1 MMYGNYGQIRKYD
14 VANGFGI
21 RVSIFC
27 TGCTHKCPG
36 CFNELYQDPNYGEK
50 WTEKET
56 ELVLEYMRDPAVK
69 GLTLLGGE
77 PFQNTWLV
85 DVIRKVKM
93 ETGKEIWAY
102 SGYIYEKLI
111 EDEKRIEMLKECDI
125 LVDGPFI
132 QELKDLKLKFRGSSN
147 QRVIDVQRSL
157 NTGMVYEIDV
167 DNLDRI

>member
-1 MMYGNYGQIRKYD
+1 MREYGNYAQIRKYD

-50 WTEKET
+50 WTQEQT
-56 ELVLEYMRDPAVK
+56 NLVVEYMKDTAVK

-85 DVIRKVKM
+85 DVIREVKKQ
-93 ETGKEIWAY
+93 TNKEIWAY
-102 SGYIYEKLI
+102 SGYTYEKLI
-111 EDEKRIEMLKECDI
+111 EDKDRLEMLKECDI
-125 LVDGPFI
+125 LIDGPFI
-132 QELKDLKLKFRGSSN
+132 QELKDLKLRFRGSSN
-147 QRVIDVQRSL
+147 QRVIDVQKTL
-157 NTGMVYEIDV
+157 ETGKVVVLDID
-167 DNLDRI
+167 

>member
-1 MMYGNYGQIRKYD
+1 MREYGNYAQIRKYD

-50 WTEKET
+50 WTIEQT
-56 ELVLEYMRDPAVK
+56 DLVVKYMKDTAVK

-85 DVIRKVKM
+85 DVIREVKKQ
-93 ETGKEIWAY
+93 TNKEIWAY
-102 SGYIYEKLI
+102 SGYTYEKLI
-111 EDEKRIEMLKECDI
+111 EDKDRLEMLKECDI
-125 LVDGPFI
+125 LIDGPFI
-132 QELKDLKLKFRGSSN
+132 QELKDLKLRFRGSSN
-147 QRVIDVQRSL
+147 QRVIDVQKTL
-157 NTGMVYEIDV
+157 ETGKVVVLDID
-167 DNLDRI
+167 

>member
-1 MMYGNYGQIRKYD
+1 MREYGNYAQIRKYD

-36 CFNELYQDPNYGEK
+36 CFNELYQDFNYGKK
-50 WTEKET
+50 WTQEQT
-56 ELVLEYMRDPAVK
+56 DLVVEYMKDPAVK

-85 DVIRKVKM
+85 DVIREVKKQ
-93 ETGKEIWAY
+93 TNKEIWAY
-102 SGYIYEKLI
+102 SGYIYDKLI
-111 EDEKRIEMLKECDI
+111 QDEDRLEMLKECDI

-132 QELKDLKLKFRGSSN
+132 QELKDLKLRFRGSSN
-147 QRVIDVQRSL
+147 QRVIDVQKTL
-157 NTGMVYEIDV
+157 ETGKIVVLDID
-167 DNLDRI
+167 

>member
-1 MMYGNYGQIRKYD
+1 MREYGNYAQIRKYD

-50 WTEKET
+50 WTKEQT
-56 ELVLEYMRDPAVK
+56 DLVVKYMEDTAVK

-85 DVIRKVKM
+85 DVIREVKKQ
-93 ETGKEIWAY
+93 TNKEIWAY
-102 SGYIYEKLI
+102 SGYTYEKLI
-111 EDEKRIEMLKECDI
+111 EDEDRLEMLKECDI
-125 LVDGPFI
+125 LIDGPFI
-132 QELKDLKLKFRGSSN
+132 QELKDLKLRFRGSSN
-147 QRVIDVQRSL
+147 QRVIDVQKTL
-157 NTGMVYEIDV
+157 ETGKVVVLDID
-167 DNLDRI
+167 

>member
-1 MMYGNYGQIRKYD
+1 MREYGNYAQIRKYD

-50 WTEKET
+50 WTQEQT
-56 ELVLEYMRDPAVK
+56 DLVVKYMEDTAVK

-85 DVIRKVKM
+85 DVIREVKKQ
-93 ETGKEIWAY
+93 TNKEIWAY
-102 SGYIYEKLI
+102 SGYTYEKLI
-111 EDEKRIEMLKECDI
+111 EDEDRLEMLKECDI
-125 LVDGPFI
+125 LIDGPFI
-132 QELKDLKLKFRGSSN
+132 QELKDLKLRFRGSSN
-147 QRVIDVQRSL
+147 QRVIDVQKTL
-157 NTGMVYEIDV
+157 ETGKVAVLDID
-167 DNLDRI
+167 

>member
-1 MMYGNYGQIRKYD
+1 MMEFGRYGQIRKYD

-36 CFNELYQDPNYGEK
+36 CFNELYQDFNYGDP

-56 ELVLEYMRDPAVK
+56 ELVIEYMKDPAVR

-77 PFQNTWLV
+77 PFQNTWLTH
-85 DVIRKVKM
+85 VIRRVKE

-102 SGYIYEKLI
+102 SGYTYDILI
-111 EDEKRIEMLKECDI
+111 QDEDRLEMLRECDI
-125 LVDGPFI
+125 LIDGPFI
-132 QELKDLKLKFRGSSN
+132 LKLRNLKLKFRGSSN
-147 QRVIDVQRSL
+147 QRVIDVQKTL
-157 NTGMVYEIDV
+157 KTGEVVVLDID
-167 DNLDRI
+167 DYDK

>member
-1 MMYGNYGQIRKYD
+1 MIKYGNYAQIRKYD

-36 CFNELYQDPNYGEK
+36 CFNALYQDPNYGEK
-50 WTEKET
+50 WTNEQT
-56 ELVLEYMRDPAVK
+56 ELVVKYMKDPAVK

-77 PFQNTWLV
+77 PFQNTWLTE
-85 DVIRKVKM
+85 VIREVKK

-102 SGYIYEKLI
+102 SGYVFDKLI
-111 EDEKRIEMLKECDI
+111 QDSKRLEMLKECDI

-147 QRVIDVQRSL
+147 QRVIDVKETFKNGKIKVL
-157 NTGMVYEIDV
+157 NID
-167 DNLDRI
+167 D